1 MMSAHSTDQSR
12 NTANH
17 PARADVH
24 PHRFATNCVH
34 AGQIPD
40 PSTGAIMTPVYLT
53 STYVQPSPGVFKD
66 GYDYARSKN
75 PTRTALEQ
83 NLASLENARHAMA
96 FSSGLAA
103 MDCVLHQLRAG
114 DHVVLSDDVYGGS
127 FRQLDKV
134 FRHLNLE
141 TTRVDMTDLAA
152 TEAAMRP
159 TTRLVWLETPSNPM
173 LKVIDIAA
181 VRAIVD
187 RAAPKSDPAPGV
199 RDTTLG
205 PLGTPIEKPLL
216 LVDNTFASPA
226 LQNPLGL
233 GAHIVMHSCT
243 KYIGGHSDLV
253 AGALATSDD
262 TLADR
267 LKYVQNAVG
276 AVPAAMDCFL
286 MLRSTK
292 TLQIRVQRHCENAIE
307 IARWLSRHPAV
318 EKVIYPGLESH
329 PQHAVAKKQMCGG
342 FGGMISV
349 VIRGGLDPSRKM
361 LERVKLFSL
370 AESLGGVE
378 SLIEHPAIMTH
389 ASIPPAARA
398 ALGIS
403 DGLVRLSVG
412 IEDVSDLIADLEH
425 ALA

>member
-1 MMSAHSTDQSR
+1 MSESPNAG
-12 NTANH
+12 
-17 PARADVH
+17 
-24 PHRFATNCVH
+24 FATRCIH
-34 AGQIPD
+34 AGQNPD
-40 PSTGAIMTPVYLT
+40 PSTGAIMTPVYMT
-53 STYVQPSPGVFKD
+53 STFVQSSPGVFKD

-75 PTRTALEQ
+75 PTRTALED
-83 NLASLENARHAMA
+83 NLAALEGARHAMT

-134 FRHLNLE
+134 YRHIGLE
-141 TTRVDMTDLAA
+141 VARVDLTREGELAKA
-152 TEAAMRP
+152 LRP

-173 LKVIDIAA
+173 LKVIDIGAM
-181 VRAIVD
+181 RAIVD
-187 RAAPKSDPAPGV
+187 AHAAKAAPGV
-199 RDTTLG
+199 GARDKALG
-205 PLGTPIEKPLL
+205 PLGNPIERPLL
-216 LVDNTFASPA
+216 LVDNTFASPY
-226 LQNPLGL
+226 LQNPLAQ
-233 GAHIVMHSCT
+233 GAHLVLHSCT

-253 AGALATSDD
+253 AGALMTNDD
-262 TLADR
+262 ALADR
-267 LKYVQNAVG
+267 LRYVQNAVG
-276 AVPAAMDCFL
+276 AVPGAMDCFL

-292 TLQIRVQRHCENAIE
+292 TLHVRMQRHCDNALA
-307 IARWLSRHPAV
+307 IAQWLERHPKV
-318 EKVIYPGLESH
+318 EKVIYPGLPSH
-329 PQHAVAKKQMCGG
+329 PQNDLAKRQMRA

-349 VIRGGLDPSRKM
+349 VIKGGLAPSRAM

-389 ASIPPAARA
+389 ASIPDDARKI
-398 ALGIS
+398 LGID

-412 IEDVSDLIADLEH
+412 IEDVNDLKADLER